1 MNNRIFA
8 SLFASMLVFSAPLPA
23 RAQSFKEWQ
32 DPEINQVNRLP
43 MHATFFAY
51 GNEDILGAPKESYN
65 YLSLNGNWKF
75 NWVKNANER
84 PTDFFKP
91 GFNDAGWDSIPV
103 PGNWELH
110 GYGDPIYVNVGY
122 PWRNDFKTNPP
133 AVPEKNNHVG
143 TYRRSV
149 TIPKNWDGKQ
159 VIMHLG
165 SVTSNVYVWVNGKFV
180 GYSEDSK
187 LEPEFDI
194 TPYLKKGNNEIA
206 LQVFRWC
213 DGTYLEDQDFFRL
226 SGIARDSYLY
236 SRNKSEGIDD
246 IRLTPDLDSDYKDAT
261 LTIDLTLRGNPT
273 LDFELRDPNGFK
285 VPFTEASRSKNQ
297 VVLNIENPQKW
308 SAETPNL
315 YYLLITATK
324 NGKLIEK
331 IPLTVGFRKVEIK
344 DAQLLVNGQPI
355 LIKGVD
361 RHELDP
367 DGGYVVS
374 RDRMAQDLKIMKEN
388 NINAIRTSHYPDDPY
403 LYELADRYGFYIV
416 AEANLES
423 HGMGYGKSSLA
434 NAENYKKA
442 HLERN
447 ERNVARN
454 FNHPSIIVWSLGN
467 EAGDGP
473 NFDAAYDLVKKLDP
487 SRPVQ
492 YERAGTGRNTDIYCP
507 MYVSQA
513 HAAQYAKHPDA
524 TKPLIQC
531 EYAHA
536 MGNSGGGFK
545 EYWDT
550 IRAYPKYQGG
560 FIWDFVDQSLRKTD
574 ENGVTIYGY
583 GGDWNAHDA
592 SDNNFCDNGLISP
605 DRKLHPHMLDAAYH
619 MQSIHT
625 SLVSKSPLTL
635 KVKNENF
642 FKNLDNYYMRYTLL
656 INGIPF
662 ESGIVDKI
670 DAAPSD
676 SATITLPVDV
686 DRIMS
691 ELITVNN
698 KVYSP
703 SCDELMLNVEYLT
716 RKTDGLVNAGH
727 VAARNQIQLS
737 KYHMPEPFTFN
748 YANSSMAGQIPPVVD
763 DSNYNRL
770 VIHSPYCHIEFDRQT
785 GLIAAYEANG
795 RSLLE
800 NDMQITPNFWRAG
813 VDNDYG
819 ANAPARRKVWRNPEM
834 QLKSLTYNEVSES
847 NCPIVKAV
855 YYLPQVKSSL
865 EMTYEINNTGEIVLT
880 QTLTPDADAQAPEMW
895 RFGIDMPM
903 PEEYNISNYYGR
915 GPIENYVDRK
925 ESQFIGLYTQ
935 TSQEQAHAYIRPQET
950 GTKSDMRFW
959 RQTNQGGAGVEITS
973 NKPFYASATNYSIES
988 LDDGD
993 RKDQRH
999 FEQVKPVDYVNM
1011 LIDSEMAGVG
1021 GIDTWSEQGLALPK
1035 YRVPFGPKTMIIK
1048 IAPIYKDQYLR

>member
-110 GYGDPIYVNVGY
+110 GYGDPIYFNVGY

-149 TIPKNWDGKQ
+149 TIPKSWDGKQ

-487 SRPVQ
+487 SR
-492 YERAGTGRNTDIYCP
+492 
-507 MYVSQA
+507 
-513 HAAQYAKHPDA
+513 
-524 TKPLIQC
+524 
-531 EYAHA
+531 
-536 MGNSGGGFK
+536 
-545 EYWDT
+545 
-550 IRAYPKYQGG
+550 
-560 FIWDFVDQSLRKTD
+560 
-574 ENGVTIYGY
+574 
-583 GGDWNAHDA
+583 
-592 SDNNFCDNGLISP
+592 
-605 DRKLHPHMLDAAYH
+605 
-619 MQSIHT
+619 
-625 SLVSKSPLTL
+625 
-635 KVKNENF
+635 
-642 FKNLDNYYMRYTLL
+642 
-656 INGIPF
+656 
-662 ESGIVDKI
+662 
-670 DAAPSD
+670 
-676 SATITLPVDV
+676 
-686 DRIMS
+686 
-691 ELITVNN
+691 
-698 KVYSP
+698 
-703 SCDELMLNVEYLT
+703 
-716 RKTDGLVNAGH
+716 
-727 VAARNQIQLS
+727 
-737 KYHMPEPFTFN
+737 
-748 YANSSMAGQIPPVVD
+748 
-763 DSNYNRL
+763 
-770 VIHSPYCHIEFDRQT
+770 HI
-785 GLIAAYEANG
+785 A
-795 RSLLE
+795 
-800 NDMQITPNFWRAG
+800 
-813 VDNDYG
+813 
-819 ANAPARRKVWRNPEM
+819 
-834 QLKSLTYNEVSES
+834 
-847 NCPIVKAV
+847 
-855 YYLPQVKSSL
+855 
-865 EMTYEINNTGEIVLT
+865 
-880 QTLTPDADAQAPEMW
+880 
-895 RFGIDMPM
+895 
-903 PEEYNISNYYGR
+903 
-915 GPIENYVDRK
+915 
-925 ESQFIGLYTQ
+925 
-935 TSQEQAHAYIRPQET
+935 
-950 GTKSDMRFW
+950 
-959 RQTNQGGAGVEITS
+959 
-973 NKPFYASATNYSIES
+973 
-988 LDDGD
+988 
-993 RKDQRH
+993 
-999 FEQVKPVDYVNM
+999 
-1011 LIDSEMAGVG
+1011 
-1021 GIDTWSEQGLALPK
+1021 
-1035 YRVPFGPKTMIIK
+1035 
-1048 IAPIYKDQYLR
+1048 

>member
-1 MNNRIFA
+1 MSHRIFA
-8 SLFASMLVFSAPLPA
+8 SLLASMLVCSAS
-23 RAQSFKEWQ
+23 AQTLKEWQ
-32 DPEINQVNRLP
+32 DPTINQVNRLP
-43 MHATFFAY
+43 MHVTFFAY
-51 GNEDILGAPKESYN
+51 DNDDVIGVQNVSNN

-75 NWVKNANER
+75 NWVRNASDR

-103 PGNWELH
+103 PGNWELY
-110 GYGDPIYVNVGY
+110 GYGDPMYVNIGY

-133 AVPEKNNHVG
+133 QVPDKNNHVG
-143 TYRRSV
+143 SYRRKV
-149 TIPKNWDGKQ
+149 DIPQNWDGKQ
-159 VIMHLG
+159 VVLHLG

-194 TPYLKKGNNEIA
+194 TPYLKKGENDIA

-226 SGIARDSYLY
+226 SGIARDTYLY
-236 SRNKSEGIDD
+236 ARNKLAGIND
-246 IRLTPDLDSDYKDAT
+246 IRITPDLDKEYKNAT
-261 LTIDLTLRGNPT
+261 LTIDLDLRGNPT
-273 LDFELRDPNGFK
+273 IDYELLDAKGNK
-285 VPFTEASRSKNQ
+285 VPVTEASRTKNQ
-297 VVLNIENPQKW
+297 VVLNIENPEKW

-315 YYLLITATK
+315 YYLTVTASQ
-324 NGKLIEK
+324 NGNKIET
-331 IPLTVGFRKVEIK
+331 IPLKVGFRKVEIK
-344 DAQLLVNGQPI
+344 DSQLLVNGKPI

-374 RDRMAQDLKIMKEN
+374 KNRMVQDLQIMKEN
-388 NINAIRTSHYPDDPY
+388 NINAIRTSHYPNDPY
-403 LYELADRYGFYIV
+403 LYELADKYGFYIV

-434 NAENYKKA
+434 NVDSFKKA

-454 FNHPSIIVWSLGN
+454 FNHPSIIIWSLGN

-473 NFDAAYDLVKKLDP
+473 NFTAAYDLVKQLDP

-507 MYVSQA
+507 MYISQA
-513 HAAQYAKHPDA
+513 AAARYAKNPA
-524 TKPLIQC
+524 NTKPLIQC

-560 FIWDFVDQSLRKTD
+560 FIWDFVDQSLRTKD

-583 GGDWNAHDA
+583 GGDWNDYDA

-605 DRKLHPHMLDAAYH
+605 DRELHPHMVDAAYH
-619 MQSIHT
+619 MQDIHT
-625 SLVSKSPLTL
+625 TLASKSPLTL
-635 KVKNENF
+635 KVKNENL
-642 FKNLDNYYMRYTLL
+642 FKNLDNYFMRYTLL
-656 INGIPF
+656 VNGVPF

-670 DAAPSD
+670 DVAPSD
-676 SATITLPVDV
+676 SALITLPIDI

-691 ELITVNN
+691 DLILANHR
-698 KVYSP
+698 VYTP
-703 SCDELMLNVEYLT
+703 QCDEVMLNVEYLT

-737 KYHMPEPFTFN
+737 NFYMPEPFIFN
-748 YANSSMAGQIPPVVD
+748 YAVSGGAPQIPPVVD
-763 DSNYNRL
+763 DSNKNRL
-770 VIHSPYCHIEFDRQT
+770 VIRSPYCRVEFDRSN
-785 GLIAAYEANG
+785 GLISRYESNG
-795 RSLLE
+795 HNLLE
-800 NDMQITPNFWRAG
+800 NGMQITPNFWRAG

-819 ANAPARRKVWRNPEM
+819 ADAPARRKVWRNPEM
-834 QLKSLTYNEVSES
+834 QLKSFSYNEEDLKTR
-847 NCPIVKAV
+847 CPVVTAI
-855 YYLPQVKSSL
+855 YYLPEVKSSL
-865 EMTYEINNTGEIVLT
+865 EMTYSINNTGEILLT
-880 QTLTPDADAQAPEMW
+880 QTLTPNADATAPEMW
-895 RFGIDMPM
+895 RFGIDFPM
-903 PEEYNISNYYGR
+903 APEYNISQYYGR
-915 GPIENYVDRK
+915 GPIENYPDRK
-925 ESQFIGLYTQ
+925 DSQFIGLYTQ
-935 TSQEQAHAYIRPQET
+935 TSLEQAHAYIRPQET
-950 GTKSDMRFW
+950 GTKSDIRYW
-959 RQTNQGGAGVEITS
+959 RQTNIGGTGVEITS

-999 FEQVKPVDYVNM
+999 FQQVKPVDYVN
-1011 LIDSEMAGVG
+1011 LLVDSEMAGVG
-1021 GIDTWSEQGLALPK
+1021 GIDTWSQNGLALPP
-1035 YRVPFGPKTMIIK
+1035 YRVQFGPKTMTIK
-1048 IAPIYKDQYLR
+1048 IAPIYKDQYRR

>member
-84 PTDFFKP
+84 PIDFFKP

-513 HAAQYAKHPDA
+513 HAAQYAKHPNA

-619 MQSIHT
+619 MQSMWGW
-625 SLVSKSPLTL
+625 SLRSGEMRPLSQ
-635 KVKNENF
+635 K
-642 FKNLDNYYMRYTLL
+642 LL
-656 INGIPF
+656 
-662 ESGIVDKI
+662 
-670 DAAPSD
+670 
-676 SATITLPVDV
+676 
-686 DRIMS
+686 S
-691 ELITVNN
+691 E
-698 KVYSP
+698 
-703 SCDELMLNVEYLT
+703 
-716 RKTDGLVNAGH
+716 
-727 VAARNQIQLS
+727 
-737 KYHMPEPFTFN
+737 
-748 YANSSMAGQIPPVVD
+748 
-763 DSNYNRL
+763 
-770 VIHSPYCHIEFDRQT
+770 
-785 GLIAAYEANG
+785 
-795 RSLLE
+795 
-800 NDMQITPNFWRAG
+800 
-813 VDNDYG
+813 
-819 ANAPARRKVWRNPEM
+819 
-834 QLKSLTYNEVSES
+834 
-847 NCPIVKAV
+847 
-855 YYLPQVKSSL
+855 
-865 EMTYEINNTGEIVLT
+865 
-880 QTLTPDADAQAPEMW
+880 
-895 RFGIDMPM
+895 
-903 PEEYNISNYYGR
+903 
-915 GPIENYVDRK
+915 
-925 ESQFIGLYTQ
+925 
-935 TSQEQAHAYIRPQET
+935 
-950 GTKSDMRFW
+950 
-959 RQTNQGGAGVEITS
+959 
-973 NKPFYASATNYSIES
+973 AS
-988 LDDGD
+988 
-993 RKDQRH
+993 
-999 FEQVKPVDYVNM
+999 
-1011 LIDSEMAGVG
+1011 
-1021 GIDTWSEQGLALPK
+1021 
-1035 YRVPFGPKTMIIK
+1035 
-1048 IAPIYKDQYLR
+1048 

>member
-1 MNNRIFA
+1 
-8 SLFASMLVFSAPLPA
+8 
-23 RAQSFKEWQ
+23 
-32 DPEINQVNRLP
+32 
-43 MHATFFAY
+43 
-51 GNEDILGAPKESYN
+51 
-65 YLSLNGNWKF
+65 
-75 NWVKNANER
+75 
-84 PTDFFKP
+84 
-91 GFNDAGWDSIPV
+91 
-103 PGNWELH
+103 
-110 GYGDPIYVNVGY
+110 
-122 PWRNDFKTNPP
+122 
-133 AVPEKNNHVG
+133 
-143 TYRRSV
+143 
-149 TIPKNWDGKQ
+149 
-159 VIMHLG
+159 
-165 SVTSNVYVWVNGKFV
+165 
-180 GYSEDSK
+180 
-187 LEPEFDI
+187 
-194 TPYLKKGNNEIA
+194 
-206 LQVFRWC
+206 
-213 DGTYLEDQDFFRL
+213 
-226 SGIARDSYLY
+226 
-236 SRNKSEGIDD
+236 
-246 IRLTPDLDSDYKDAT
+246 
-261 LTIDLTLRGNPT
+261 
-273 LDFELRDPNGFK
+273 
-285 VPFTEASRSKNQ
+285 
-297 VVLNIENPQKW
+297 
-308 SAETPNL
+308 
-315 YYLLITATK
+315 LLITATK

-513 HAAQYAKHPDA
+513 HAAQYAKHPNA

-676 SATITLPVDV
+676 SATITLPVDME
-686 DRIMS
+686 RIMN

-763 DSNYNRL
+763 DSNYNR
-770 VIHSPYCHIEFDRQT
+770 
-785 GLIAAYEANG
+785 
-795 RSLLE
+795 
-800 NDMQITPNFWRAG
+800 
-813 VDNDYG
+813 
-819 ANAPARRKVWRNPEM
+819 
-834 QLKSLTYNEVSES
+834 
-847 NCPIVKAV
+847 
-855 YYLPQVKSSL
+855 
-865 EMTYEINNTGEIVLT
+865 
-880 QTLTPDADAQAPEMW
+880 
-895 RFGIDMPM
+895 
-903 PEEYNISNYYGR
+903 
-915 GPIENYVDRK
+915 
-925 ESQFIGLYTQ
+925 
-935 TSQEQAHAYIRPQET
+935 
-950 GTKSDMRFW
+950 
-959 RQTNQGGAGVEITS
+959 
-973 NKPFYASATNYSIES
+973 
-988 LDDGD
+988 
-993 RKDQRH
+993 
-999 FEQVKPVDYVNM
+999 
-1011 LIDSEMAGVG
+1011 
-1021 GIDTWSEQGLALPK
+1021 
-1035 YRVPFGPKTMIIK
+1035 
-1048 IAPIYKDQYLR
+1048 